1 MTTATTTPAATA
13 GTGRILT
20 FPVHVAMTTT
30 TARALGA
37 TAIHPAFLL
46 RPVLL
51 AA

>member
-1 MTTATTTPAATA
+1 MTTTAPTAPAT
-13 GTGRILT
+13 TGRILT
-20 FPVHVAMTTT
+20 FPIHVAMTTT

-46 RPVLL
+46 RPVLM